1 MFGWGENEMS
11 DMALRSRQSETFV
24 HGTESEVETLEPG
37 IKRQILAYGP
47 DLMLCRLWFD
57 SGVAGTVHQHPH
69 NQISY
74 IESGRFRAMM
84 GDKEQE
90 LIAGDSVA
98 ITPDTDHGITCIEA
112 GSLLDIFNPVREDFL
127 SQGDQS

>member
-1 MFGWGENEMS
+1 MTDTAMQ
-11 DMALRSRQSETFV
+11 ARQSATFV
-24 HGTESEVETLEPG
+24 HASGTQVETLEPG
-37 IKRQILAYGP
+37 IKRQILTYGP

-69 NQISY
+69 SQISY

-84 GDKEQE
+84 GGKEQE
-90 LIAGDSVA
+90 LVAGDSVA

-127 SQGDQS
+127 GG

>member
-1 MFGWGENEMS
+1 MN
-11 DMALRSRQSETFV
+11 DTRTQARQSDTFV
-24 HGTESEVETLEPG
+24 HASDAPIEDLEPG
-37 IKRQILAYGP
+37 IKRQILTYGS

-69 NQISY
+69 SQISY

-84 GDKEQE
+84 GGKERE
-90 LIAGDSVA
+90 LVAGDSVA

-127 SQGDQS
+127 EGGSYNAE

>member
-1 MFGWGENEMS
+1 MT
-11 DMALRSRQSETFV
+11 DTIIQARQSETFV
-24 HGTESEVETLEPG
+24 RASDAPLEVLEPG
-37 IKRQILAYGP
+37 IKRQILTYGP

-57 SGVAGTVHQHPH
+57 AGIAGTVHQRPH
-69 NQISY
+69 SQISY

-84 GDKEQE
+84 GGKERE
-90 LIAGDSVA
+90 LVAGDSVA

-127 SQGDQS
+127 EEEK

>member
-1 MFGWGENEMS
+1 MGS
-11 DMALRSRQSETFV
+11 APLQQQSETFV
-24 HGTESEVETLEPG
+24 HGADIAVEKLEAG
-37 IKRQILAYGP
+37 ISRQILTYGP

-57 SGVAGTVHQHPH
+57 SGVSGTVHQHSH
-69 NQISY
+69 SQISY

-84 GDKEQE
+84 GGKERE
-90 LIAGDSVA
+90 LVAGDSVA

-127 SQGDQS
+127 ASEEQL